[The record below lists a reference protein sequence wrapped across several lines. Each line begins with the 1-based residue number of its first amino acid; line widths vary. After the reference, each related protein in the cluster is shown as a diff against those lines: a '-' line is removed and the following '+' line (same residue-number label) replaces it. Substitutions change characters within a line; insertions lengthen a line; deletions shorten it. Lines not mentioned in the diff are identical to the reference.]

1 MAEDRKCP
9 LHIIHNCSTGWHV
22 TMQTVKGDHATSYP
36 FQMQHRFT
44 DCRDMVKS
52 KSKQPGCLTRNSL
65 SASITAKTS
74 TDIMMQV
81 VKGENR
87 MSCANQN
94 YDRLTDWQLMIE
106 KAKGDT
112 VTILRASNPVQR
124 GML

>member
-1 MAEDRKCP
+1 
-9 LHIIHNCSTGWHV
+9 
-22 TMQTVKGDHATSYP
+22 
-36 FQMQHRFT
+36 
-44 DCRDMVKS
+44 
-52 KSKQPGCLTRNSL
+52 
-65 SASITAKTS
+65 
-74 TDIMMQV
+74 MMQV

-87 MSCANQN
+87 ITCANQN